1 MSTSLAIQPKT
12 DQAYKPLTT
21 GRLPVLDGWR
31 GVAILLVL
39 FDHLQAALLGRYLQ
53 PWTQTGQHGV
63 TIFFVLSGYLITSSL
78 IKGPINLRH
87 FYTRR
92 AFRLLPVA
100 WTYLGALVL
109 LDLIS
114 RTHLSSG
121 LKASLLFYRNFVG
134 QEGDGMTGH
143 FWSLSLEEQF
153 YLVWPLLLLIAG
165 LRFSKWLAAA
175 GIFSCALYRW
185 MNWAHYNHNILNGR
199 TQVRADA
206 LLAGC
211 LLALLLSDQWR
222 LKWHILDLVNKERW
236 RRVLTASAFAVL
248 LFCMARFHWLPP
260 LSENIAIAALMAASL
275 LHPIQILSA
284 RWLTYVGKVSYSV
297 YVWQEL
303 LMGTWPGWTH
313 FFVLCFG
320 LPLLALGS
328 YYLIERPCTELGRRI
343 SR

>member
-1 MSTSLAIQPKT
+1 MSTLLANQPTT
-12 DQAYKPLTT
+12 DQPLRLA
-21 GRLPVLDGWR
+21 GRIASLDGWR
-31 GVAILLVL
+31 GIAILLVL

-78 IKGPINLRH
+78 IKGPIDLRR
-87 FYTRR
+87 FYIRR

-100 WTYLGALVL
+100 WTYLGVLVF
-109 LDLIS
+109 LDSIS

-153 YLVWPLLLLIAG
+153 YLVWPILLLIAG

-185 MNWAHYNHNILNGR
+185 ANWAHYDHNILNGR

-206 LLAGC
+206 LLVGC

-222 LKWHILDLVNKERW
+222 LKERYRTW
-236 RRVLTASAFAVL
+236 TTASAFAVL

-284 RWLTYVGKVSYSV
+284 RWLTYLGEVSYSV

-303 LMGTWPGWTH
+303 LMGAWPGWIH
-313 FFVLCFG
+313 FFVLCIG

-328 YYLIERPCTELGRRI
+328 YYLIERPCTNLGRRLTT
-343 SR
+343 SQPAT